1 MNHGGAAGAPPQGRV
16 NSRIEKW
23 SLRLLEGGNR
33 RQTLVDRLMWYVSMR
48 FREALA
54 E

>member
-1 MNHGGAAGAPPQGRV
+1 MQGPTLEDRV
-16 NSRIEKW
+16 SPHF
-23 SLRLLEGGNR
+23 SSFHRLLERGNR
-33 RQTLVDRLMWYVSMR
+33 RQTLVDRLMRYVSML